1 MSENGE
7 KETFK
12 SNLTVV
18 NSDPSMNSALVG
30 MLRELGLNQ
39 YEAQA
44 YLALWQGAKSAGE
57 VAEAGRIARPRVYD
71 VLEKLQ
77 EKGFAAV
84 KTGRPVKYA
93 AMPLDE
99 AIQTLKKQ
107 KETHLFDELQKIDE
121 LNGRLGKQLGAS
133 EATTR
138 YGIEENVWAL
148 KGRAAIY
155 SRMAQMLER
164 SRQHVVVCAPPDHA
178 ARKIKEN
185 LEQFQAAKGRGV
197 KVHVV
202 SSLGKALD
210 KRHALY
216 SPNSHVNQVAAGVF
230 DRHLPTRMVL
240 ADDEA
245 LLFLTEENTPAEE
258 EVGLWVRSPH
268 LVSTLKEAAG
278 PFEKTSKG

>member
-1 MSENGE
+1 MSENAQ
-7 KETFK
+7 KETFI
-12 SNLTVV
+12 SNSTVV
-18 NSDPSMNSALVG
+18 TTDPSMNSALVG

-57 VAEAGRIARPRVYD
+57 VAESGHIARPRVYD

-99 AIQTLKKQ
+99 AIKTLKKH
-107 KETHLFDELQKIDE
+107 KESRLLEDIQKIDE
-121 LNGRLGKQLGAS
+121 MSARLGKQLGAS

-138 YGIEENVWAL
+138 FGIEDNVWAL
-148 KGRAAIY
+148 KGRNAIY

-164 SRQHVVVCAPPDHA
+164 SKQHVVVCSPPDSA

-185 LEQFQAAKGRGV
+185 LEHFQAARARGV

-216 SPNSHVNQVAAGVF
+216 SPNSHVNQVAHAVI
-230 DRHLPTRMVL
+230 DRALPTRMVL

-245 LLFLTEENTPAEE
+245 LLFLTNDASSPEE

-278 PFEKTSKG
+278 PFEKTKG